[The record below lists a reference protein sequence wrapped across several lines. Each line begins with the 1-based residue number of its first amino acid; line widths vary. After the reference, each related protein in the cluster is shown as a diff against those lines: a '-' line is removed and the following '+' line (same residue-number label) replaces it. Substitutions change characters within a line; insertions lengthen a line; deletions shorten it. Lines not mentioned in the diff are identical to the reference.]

1 MIRASRTADVIRY
14 GIFGGPAPG
23 NRAYPL
29 AAVGT
34 EPSSVMS
41 RREVMAVA
49 SSLRSRGTR
58 SLTLSHGR
66 YVPAIVA
73 ARPRSTRRCWEVT
86 HLLAD
91 SPEGEACSDV
101 LGIMFRD
108 ISKRGGERIFLRL
121 REDDPLVRLA
131 SSCGFTKFGE
141 ELLLT
146 GPKSPFA
153 DAPTDGVRSAE
164 QVDEHDL
171 FRLYNA
177 STPSRTRFALGMT
190 LEQWRE
196 ARERGGWSSREYVY
210 RKQDATQGWVQITR
224 RGVSGIVTLMSH
236 PGADDSIPALVSHG
250 MSRAWGVKN
259 WYCLSRDHQGRFEAH
274 LRQRGYREAARYVT
288 LARAITSP
296 VSIAQPGRAVRL
308 SGLNPAV
315 DLSERYQSFT
325 REESYAARNT

>member
-29 AAVGT
+29 GAVGT
-34 EPSSVMS
+34 ESSSAMS

-49 SSLRSRGTR
+49 SSLRSRGTH

-73 ARPRSTRRCWEVT
+73 ARPRSSPRCWEAT
-86 HLLAD
+86 NLLAD
-91 SPEGEACSDV
+91 SPEGEACADV

-108 ISKRGGERIFLRL
+108 IAKLGGERIFLRL
-121 REDDPLVRLA
+121 REEDPLVRLA
-131 SSCGFTKFGE
+131 ASCGFTKYGE
-141 ELLLT
+141 ETLLA
-146 GPKSPFA
+146 GPKSSFA
-153 DAPTDGVRSAE
+153 NAPTDGVRSVD

-190 LEQWRE
+190 LEQWRA

-210 RKQDATQGWVQITR
+210 RMQDATQGWVQITR
-224 RGVSGIVTLMSH
+224 RGISGIVTLMSH
-236 PGADDSIPALVSHG
+236 PGADDSMPALLSHG
-250 MSRAWGVKN
+250 MSRAWGVKS
-259 WYCLSRDHQGRFEAH
+259 WYCLVRDHQGGFESL
-274 LRQRGYREAARYVT
+274 LRRRGYQEVARYVT

-296 VSIAQPGRAVRL
+296 VGIAQTARAVRL

-315 DLSERYQSFT
+315 DLSEHLQQVRRESPIKLQSQ
-325 REESYAARNT
+325 

>member
-34 EPSSVMS
+34 ESSSAMS

-49 SSLRSRGTR
+49 SSIRSRGTH

-73 ARPRSTRRCWEVT
+73 ARPRSSPRCWEVT

-91 SPEGEACSDV
+91 SPEGEACADV
-101 LGIMFRD
+101 LGIMFGD
-108 ISKRGGERIFLRL
+108 ISKRGGERVFLRL

-153 DAPTDGVRSAE
+153 DAPTDGVRSAIS
-164 QVDEHDL
+164 VDEHDL

-190 LEQWRE
+190 LEQWRA

-210 RKQDATQGWVQITR
+210 RKQDATQGWAQITR

-250 MSRAWGVKN
+250 MSRAWGVRN
-259 WYCLSRDHQGRFEAH
+259 WYCLVRDHQGGFETL
-274 LRQRGYREAARYVT
+274 LRQRGYQETARYVT

-296 VSIAQPGRAVRL
+296 VTIAQPGRAVRL

-315 DLSERYQSFT
+315 DLSEHLQATTSKERYAT
-325 REESYAARNT
+325 RST